1 MKNMQISQRCMN
13 IFSRTSLSTLLLT
26 SLCTSLS
33 TGLTAPAYAADSPA
47 DAVAMVDKGLSY
59 LQKNGKDALIKE
71 INNKNPDFIKG
82 ELYLY
87 IRGMDG
93 TILAHPVNPK
103 LIGKNMTVLPDADG
117 KLFRKEIIDLA
128 KTKGKGWV
136 DYRYN
141 NPVTKNLEDKS
152 TYLVRSGD
160 LILEAGIYKVK

>member
-1 MKNMQISQRCMN
+1 MKHFKLVLIA
-13 IFSRTSLSTLLLT
+13 FSIIVTLMF
-26 SLCTSLS
+26 SS
-33 TGLTAPAYAADSPA
+33 AIAADTPA
-47 DAVAMVDKGLSY
+47 DAIAMVDKGLSY

-87 IRGMDG
+87 VRGIDG

-117 KLFRKEIIDLA
+117 KFFRKEIIELA

-141 NPVTKNLEDKS
+141 NPVTKNVEDKS
-152 TYLVRSGD
+152 TYLVRNGD